1 MVMRREETT
10 KIDLGHK
17 IRVSKESREESEM
30 AGGGEISTFPRGLE
44 EPGNRCAPSGMNTN
58 HLVFSL
64 LVAPNMWSEAVTQIE
79 PHLVQAGALPSHLP
93 PANMRCSLP
102 SFCVKPT
109 GVLWKL
115 SSKNLFL
122 AVSGL
127 GCCSGCCNK
136 SWALRLSPA
145 ANELRAWA
153 NQGTAPIL
161 LAYLRGLGATLE
173 PLWAL
178 LSIIPGTE
186 HSPWPLGTW
195 RLAPLGRIP
204 NFFVKMVFCM
214 TCEIRM
220 GGLNQ

>member
-1 MVMRREETT
+1 MCTVRNE
-10 KIDLGHK
+10 HK
-17 IRVSKESREESEM
+17 PSSLFLIGSSQYVVRSCNTDRVFCCFLPK
-30 AGGGEISTFPRGLE
+30 AK
-44 EPGNRCAPSGMNTN
+44 
-58 HLVFSL
+58 
-64 LVAPNMWSEAVTQIE
+64 

-93 PANMRCSLP
+93 PVSMRYSLP

-115 SSKNLFL
+115 SSKNLFM

-145 ANELRAWA
+145 ANELRTWA
-153 NQGTAPIL
+153 NRGTAPIL

-173 PLWAL
+173 PFWAL

-186 HSPWPLGTW
+186 HSPWPVGTW